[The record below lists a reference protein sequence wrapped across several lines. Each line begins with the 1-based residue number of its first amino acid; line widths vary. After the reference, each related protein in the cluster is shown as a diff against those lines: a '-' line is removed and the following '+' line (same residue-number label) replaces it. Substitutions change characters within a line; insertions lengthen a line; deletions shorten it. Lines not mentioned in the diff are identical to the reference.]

1 MPENQEF
8 PRILFIHTADILK
21 IPCLNCSQI
30 LKDSPLDLF
39 VAPVFSGSP
48 HLLSGLLVSQSPVG
62 PSVLYR
68 AAEGWSLECK
78 SDHVT
83 ALLKIFELPPVILHL
98 PPVNK
103 VQNSYPNPEKT
114 LSTTIIFYMNLSFSL
129 SSLQLCTFPC
139 AVPFHGISS
148 LHPTPMCLA
157 NSY

>member
-83 ALLKIFELPPVILHL
+83 ALLKILQL

-114 LSTTIIFYMNLSFSL
+114 LITTIIFYMNLSF
-129 SSLQLCTFPC
+129 
-139 AVPFHGISS
+139 
-148 LHPTPMCLA
+148 
-157 NSY
+157 